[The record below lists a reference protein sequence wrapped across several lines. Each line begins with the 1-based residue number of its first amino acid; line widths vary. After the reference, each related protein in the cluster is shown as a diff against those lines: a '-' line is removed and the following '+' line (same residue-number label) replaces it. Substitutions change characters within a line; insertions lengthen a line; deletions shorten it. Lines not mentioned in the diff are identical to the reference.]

1 VLERC
6 LIRFQF
12 VLVVCLCVV
21 LSVFV
26 SYNLFEKFLKTSA
39 ARTRMDA
46 NITLSQGVS
55 SLKKF
60 EKINKLNIIATHDNN
75 AHDL

>member
-1 VLERC
+1 MFDPFSVC
-6 LIRFQF
+6 FGF
-12 VLVVCLCVV
+12 VFVCR
-21 LSVFV
+21 LSVVV